1 MKTESAAAEQID
13 EKELQR
19 DSLLRIFNIL
29 ENAYGDLHNYF
40 DAINELR
47 LNGII
52 NDTSHRLLLESL
64 AQFSTAFADLA
75 STIDAVKRSMSSN

>member
-1 MKTESAAAEQID
+1 MEIESSAAEQID
-13 EKELQR
+13 EKEHQR

-29 ENAYGDLHNYF
+29 ENAYGDLDCY
-40 DAINELR
+40 INTIDGFHLD
-47 LNGII
+47 GVIS
-52 NDTSHRLLLESL
+52 DTSYSLLLESL

>member
-1 MKTESAAAEQID
+1 MGIDSSTAEQID
-13 EKELQR
+13 EKEHPR

-29 ENAYGDLHNYF
+29 ENSYGDLQNYI
-40 DAINELR
+40 DAIDELH
-47 LNGII
+47 LEGVI
-52 NDTSHRLLLESL
+52 NDRGYRLLLESL